1 MKDEWSELCS
11 FRSFFHFSF
20 HLSFFFHPFSPHFI
34 RFKQKKD
41 KEERRGKK
49 CKEVERNETRER
61 GSHSRPFA
69 LLFCFLLIKFTRSSL
84 LTCNLIKQNMKSTW
98 PFTFP
103 SPSIPPHFCLPSS
116 FHSTSFHSIVI
127 KWSGRNWSGMQ
138 WNGVKGEEGRSES

>member
-103 SPSIPPHFCLPSS
+103 
-116 FHSTSFHSIVI
+116 FHLTSVFLSFHSIVI
-127 KWSGRNWSGMQ
+127 KWSGMQ